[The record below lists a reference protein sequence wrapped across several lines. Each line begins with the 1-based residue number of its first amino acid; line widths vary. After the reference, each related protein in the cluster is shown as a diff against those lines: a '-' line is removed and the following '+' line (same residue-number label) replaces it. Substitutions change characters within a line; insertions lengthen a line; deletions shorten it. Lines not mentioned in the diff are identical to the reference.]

1 MSFNSF
7 IEERIAASL
16 RFLMLLNVKKTKQQQ
31 HKSPYI
37 FFPFFLYYVFFVFF
51 VLRAIHFFNN

>member
-7 IEERIAASL
+7 IEEGIAASL

-37 FFPFFLYYVFFVFF
+37 FFFLYYVFF

>member
-7 IEERIAASL
+7 IEEGIAASL

-37 FFPFFLYYVFFVFF
+37 FFFLYYIFFVYF

>member
-16 RFLMLLNVKKTKQQQ
+16 RFLMLLNVKKTKQQ

-37 FFPFFLYYVFFVFF
+37 FFPFFLYYVFFVYF